1 MKNTRYLVKLKN
13 FFNPYVAMRFVIGT
27 VMSNKSV
34 RRDLSGSPILVN
46 LFLFRIIKNLSLES
60 RDFFGILK
68 MHNINW
74 LQIPYPRKTP
84 QFSPKI
90 AFFSNQKWLW

>member
-1 MKNTRYLVKLKN
+1 MKN

-27 VMSNKSV
+27 VMSIKSV

-68 MHNINW
+68 MHNVYW
-74 LQIPYPRKTP
+74 LEIPFPRKTT
-84 QFSPKI
+84 QFSEFSPKI
-90 AFFSNQKWLW
+90 AFLASK